1 MTGKLGLRGRLMMA
15 IVPIALL
22 AVIAAALAVFAFRI
36 TQSQQQI
43 VSEEAIPALVSGQ
56 ALYARS
62 NTVSNIA
69 RNVAVAQ
76 NAAEIETVIAE
87 LDAIET
93 ALNEDIAT
101 LGGLGVDAGIL
112 AEFSSQTET
121 LVNNIRALKDTQTTL
136 FADAVATSTLLEEI
150 VSGANSIEASARAQ
164 NTDANMALTNSASA
178 LYSLVGREDQ
188 TPEAFDT
195 LDKLLDVDALDAQNM
210 SDLRAIAF
218 QIPGLA
224 EQAVAA
230 RNTDALDKVKFAI
243 NPILT
248 QLQKGIDLMPD
259 AEAKEKALATL
270 GELQTAL
277 DPSKPDNLFAL
288 RLAEFATEAQLETI
302 LDGNAAITAR
312 IAQTAERLLDD
323 MRDKIDV
330 ANAGVEKTIANAEI
344 VMIVVAIAAIV
355 IPALILWLYVSRNLL
370 RRLIGLNGAM
380 TRLSNGDLDTEID
393 DAGSDEI
400 ATMAKSVETF
410 RENAREAERLR
421 AQNKEAE
428 ERAEEQR
435 RAALHDMAD
444 GFESSV
450 NSLVTELLAAVNEMR
465 DTADNMERNAG
476 ENVTRAAEVN
486 EASQNASHNVSSVSS
501 ATEELS
507 ASIREIE
514 RQVAKAEEIS
524 QTAVAEA
531 RKSDETVRQM
541 SESADRIGE
550 VIELITSIADQTNLL
565 ALNATIESARAGDA
579 GKGFAVVANEV
590 KNLASQT
597 QRATEDIS
605 KQIDEMRAV
614 SNQAVEMISTIAR
627 TIAEIDSISSSIA
640 AAMSQQGAA
649 TGEIANGSEEAANGV
664 RHVSENMADVSRS
677 AEAVRE
683 MSGSARTVAEDLLT
697 KARSLQTEA
706 NNFVSRVRAE

>member
-1 MTGKLGLRGRLMMA
+1 MMA

-22 AVIAAALAVFAFRI
+22 AVIAAGLAVFAFRM
-36 TQSQQQI
+36 TQTQQS
-43 VSEEAIPALVSGQ
+43 VVTSEAIPALVTGQ

-62 NTVSNIA
+62 NLVSNIA

-76 NAAEIETVIAE
+76 DGAEIETVFAE
-87 LDAIET
+87 LDDIER
-93 ALNEDIAT
+93 ALNEDIST
-101 LGGLGVDAGIL
+101 LGTLGVDGAIL
-112 AEFSSQTET
+112 SEFSSQTKT
-121 LVNNIRALKDTQTTL
+121 LVGNIHALKDTQTAL
-136 FADAVATSTLLEEI
+136 FANAVATNALLEKI
-150 VSGANSIEASARAQ
+150 VAGANSIEAAARSQ

-188 TPEAFDT
+188 TPAAFDT

-259 AEAKEKALATL
+259 AEAKKAALATFS
-270 GELQTAL
+270 EIQAAL

-288 RLAEFATEAQLETI
+288 RQAEFATIEKLNTI
-302 LDGNAAITAR
+302 LDGNAAITAQ
-312 IAQTAERLLDD
+312 IAQTAERLLGD
-323 MRDKIDV
+323 MRAKIDV
-330 ANAGVEKTIANAEI
+330 ANNGVAQTIVTAEI
-344 VMIVVAIAAIV
+344 IMIAVAITAIVV
-355 IPALILWLYVSRNLL
+355 PALILWLYVSRNLL

-380 TRLSNGDLDTEID
+380 TRLTKGDLDAPIKD
-393 DAGSDEI
+393 NGSDEI
-400 ATMAKSVETF
+400 ADMAKSVETF

-421 AQNKEAE
+421 RQNKETE
-428 ERAEEQR
+428 DRAEEQR

-450 NSLVTELLAAVNEMR
+450 NSLVAELLTAVNEMR

-524 QTAVAEA
+524 KTAVAEA
-531 RKSDETVRQM
+531 HKSDETVRQM

-550 VIELITSIADQTNLL
+550 VIELITTIADQTNLL

-605 KQIDEMRAV
+605 QQIAEMRTV

-649 TGEIANGSEEAANGV
+649 TGEIASGSEEAANGV
-664 RHVSENMADVSRS
+664 RHVSDNMADVSRA

-683 MSGSARTVAEDLLT
+683 MSGSARTVAEDLLN
-697 KARSLQTEA
+697 KSQRLQDEA
-706 NNFVSRVRAE
+706 NGFVTRVRAS

>member
-56 ALYARS
+56 TLYARS

-136 FADAVATSTLLEEI
+136 FANAVATSTLLEEI

-323 MRDKIDV
+323 MRGKIDV

>member
-36 TQSQQQI
+36 TQSQQTI

-76 NAAEIETVIAE
+76 NAAEIETVISD

-93 ALNEDIAT
+93 ALNKDIAT

-136 FADAVATSTLLEEI
+136 FSNAVATSTLLEEI
-150 VSGANSIEASARAQ
+150 VTGANSIEASARAQ

-188 TPEAFDT
+188 TPAAFDT

-230 RNTDALDKVKFAI
+230 RNSDALDKVKFAI

-288 RLAEFATEAQLETI
+288 RLAEFSTDAQLETI
-302 LDGNAAITAR
+302 LDGNAAITAQ
-312 IAQTAERLLDD
+312 IAQTAERLLSD
-323 MRDKIDV
+323 MRGKIDV

-393 DAGSDEI
+393 DTGSDEI

-450 NSLVTELLAAVNEMR
+450 NTLVTELLAAVNEMR

-514 RQVAKAEEIS
+514 RQVAKAEEVS

-664 RHVSENMADVSRS
+664 RHVSDNMADVSRS

>member
-1 MTGKLGLRGRLMMA
+1 MTGNLGLRGRLMMA

-36 TQSQQQI
+36 TQSQQS
-43 VSEEAIPALVSGQ
+43 VVAEEAIPALVTGQ

-62 NTVSNIA
+62 NLVSNIA
-69 RNVAVAQ
+69 RNVAVAK
-76 NAAEIETVIAE
+76 NIDEVEAASAE
-87 LDAIET
+87 LDQIEA
-93 ALNEDIAT
+93 ALNTDLTT
-101 LGGLGVDAGIL
+101 LAELGVDGEIL
-112 AEFSSQTET
+112 GEFSDQTKT
-121 LVNNIRALKDTQTTL
+121 LVGNIRALKNTQRSLFSNVTTTK
-136 FADAVATSTLLEEI
+136 ALLEKVI
-150 VSGANSIEASARAQ
+150 ASANSIEASARTL

-188 TPEAFDT
+188 TNEAFDT

-210 SDLRAIAF
+210 GDLRAIAF

-224 EQAVAA
+224 EQVVAA
-230 RNTDALDKVKFAI
+230 RDNDALDKVKFAI

-259 AEAKEKALATL
+259 PDAKKTAQKTL
-270 GELQTAL
+270 TELQSAL
-277 DPSKPDNLFAL
+277 DPSKAGNLFSQ
-288 RLAEFATEAQLETI
+288 RQMEFTTIATLHTI
-302 LDGNAAITAR
+302 LDDNAAITER
-312 IAQTAERLLDD
+312 IAATAERLLDD
-323 MRDKIDV
+323 MRAKIDV
-330 ANAGVEKTIANAEI
+330 ANSGVASTIETAEI
-344 VMIVVAIAAIV
+344 IMIVVAIAAIV
-355 IPALILWLYVSRNLL
+355 IPTLILWLYVSRNLL
-370 RRLIGLNGAM
+370 RRLINLNLAM
-380 TRLSNGDLDTEID
+380 TRLTKGDLDTEVTD
-393 DAGSDEI
+393 NGSDEI
-400 ATMAKSVETF
+400 ADMARSVKTF

-421 AQNKEAE
+421 AQNRETE
-428 ERAEEQR
+428 QRAEEQR

-450 NSLVTELLAAVNEMR
+450 NTLVAELLTAVNEMR
-465 DTADNMERNAG
+465 DTADHMERNAG

-524 QTAVAEA
+524 QSAVAEA

-541 SESADRIGE
+541 SETADRIGE
-550 VIELITSIADQTNLL
+550 VIELITTIADQTNLL
-565 ALNATIESARAGDA
+565 ALNATIESARAGEA

-605 KQIDEMRAV
+605 QQISEMRSV

-627 TIAEIDSISSSIA
+627 TIGEIDSISSSIA

-664 RHVSENMADVSRS
+664 RQVSENMATVSRA
-677 AEAVRE
+677 AEEFRE
-683 MSGSARTVAEDLLT
+683 MSGSARTVAEDLLA
-697 KARSLQTEA
+697 KAHSLQTEA
-706 NNFVSRVRAE
+706 NNFVARVRSE

>member
-36 TQSQQQI
+36 TQSQQDV
-43 VSEEAIPALVSGQ
+43 VSEEAIPALVTGQ

-62 NTVSNIA
+62 NLVSNIA

-76 NAAEIETVIAE
+76 DAAEIQTVIAE

-93 ALNEDIAT
+93 ALHEDIAT
-101 LGGLGVDAGIL
+101 LDGLGVDSAIL
-112 AEFSSQTET
+112 SEFSGQTET
-121 LVNNIRALKDTQTTL
+121 LVNNIHALETTQTSL
-136 FADAVATSTLLEEI
+136 FSNRVATTELLEEI
-150 VSGANSIEASARAQ
+150 VTGANSIEASARTQ
-164 NTDANMALTNSASA
+164 NTDANMSLTNSASA
-178 LYSLVGREDQ
+178 LYAIVGRADQ
-188 TPEAFDT
+188 TDAAFDA

-230 RNTDALDKVKFAI
+230 RNSDVLDKVKFAI

-259 AEAKEKALATL
+259 DAAKQQASATL
-270 GELQTAL
+270 GKLQTAL
-277 DPSKPDNLFAL
+277 DPAKPDNLFAL
-288 RLAEFATEAQLETI
+288 RQTEFATLAKLQTI
-302 LDGNAAITAR
+302 LDGNAAITAQ
-312 IAQTAERLLDD
+312 IAQTAERLLGD
-323 MRDKIDV
+323 MRAKIDI
-330 ANAGVEKTIANAEI
+330 ANDGVEKTIITAEI
-344 VMIVVAIAAIV
+344 IMMAVAIAAII

-370 RRLIGLNGAM
+370 RRLIGLNSAM
-380 TRLSNGDLDTEID
+380 TQLSSGDLDTKID
-393 DAGSDEI
+393 DRGTDEI
-400 ATMAKSVETF
+400 ADMAKSVRTF

-428 ERAEEQR
+428 ERAEKQR

-450 NSLVTELLAAVNEMR
+450 NTLVTELLAAVNEMR

-524 QTAVAEA
+524 QTAVSEA

-614 SNQAVEMISTIAR
+614 SNQAVEMISTIAQ

-683 MSGSARTVAEDLLT
+683 MSGSARSVAEDLLT

-706 NNFVSRVRAE
+706 NNFVTRVRAE

>member
-1 MTGKLGLRGRLMMA
+1 MTGNLGLRGRLMMA

-22 AVIAAALAVFAFRI
+22 AVIAAGLAVFAFRM
-36 TQSQQQI
+36 TQTQQS
-43 VSEEAIPALVSGQ
+43 VVTNEAIPALVTGQ

-62 NTVSNIA
+62 NLVSNIA

-76 NAAEIETVIAE
+76 DGAEIETVIAE
-87 LDAIET
+87 LDDIER
-93 ALNEDIAT
+93 ALNEDISI
-101 LGGLGVDAGIL
+101 LGTLGVDGAIL
-112 AEFSSQTET
+112 SEFSSQTKT
-121 LVNNIRALKDTQTTL
+121 LVGNIRALKDTQTAL
-136 FADAVATSTLLEEI
+136 FANAVATNALLEKI
-150 VSGANSIEASARAQ
+150 VAGANSIEAAARSQ

-188 TPEAFDT
+188 TPAAFDT

-259 AEAKEKALATL
+259 AEAKKAALATFS
-270 GELQTAL
+270 EIQAAL

-288 RLAEFATEAQLETI
+288 RQAEFATIEKLNTI
-302 LDGNAAITAR
+302 LDGNAAITAQ
-312 IAQTAERLLDD
+312 IAQTAERLLGD
-323 MRDKIDV
+323 MRAKIDV
-330 ANAGVEKTIANAEI
+330 ANDGVAQTIVTAEI
-344 VMIVVAIAAIV
+344 IMIAVAITAIVV
-355 IPALILWLYVSRNLL
+355 PALILWLYVSRNLL

-380 TRLSNGDLDTEID
+380 TRLTKGDLDAPIKD
-393 DAGSDEI
+393 NGSDEI
-400 ATMAKSVETF
+400 ADMAKSVETF

-421 AQNKEAE
+421 RQNKETE
-428 ERAEEQR
+428 DRAEEQR

-450 NSLVTELLAAVNEMR
+450 NSLVAELLTAVNEMR

-524 QTAVAEA
+524 KTAVAEA
-531 RKSDETVRQM
+531 HKSDETVRQM

-550 VIELITSIADQTNLL
+550 VIELITTIADQTNLL

-605 KQIDEMRAV
+605 QQIAEMRTV

-649 TGEIANGSEEAANGV
+649 TGEIASGSEEAANGV
-664 RHVSENMADVSRS
+664 RHVSDNMADVSRA

-683 MSGSARTVAEDLLT
+683 MSGSARTVAEDLLN
-697 KARSLQTEA
+697 KSQRLQDEA
-706 NNFVSRVRAE
+706 NGFVTRVRAS

>member
-1 MTGKLGLRGRLMMA
+1 MMA

-36 TQSQQQI
+36 TQSQQS
-43 VSEEAIPALVSGQ
+43 VVADEAIPALVTGQ
-56 ALYARS
+56 GLYARS
-62 NTVSNIA
+62 NLVSNIA

-76 NAAEIETVIAE
+76 NADEIEAASAE
-87 LDAIET
+87 LDQIAS
-93 ALNEDIAT
+93 ALNEDIAA
-101 LGGLGVDAGIL
+101 LGALGVDAGIL
-112 AEFSSQTET
+112 GEFSSQTET
-121 LVNNIRALKDTQTTL
+121 LVGNIRDLKDMQTSL
-136 FADAVATSTLLEEI
+136 FANEVTTRALLDQI
-150 VSGANSIEASARAQ
+150 VTGANAIEASARGL
-164 NTDANMALTNSASA
+164 NTDANMSLTNSASA
-178 LYSLVGREDQ
+178 LYALVGRPEESD
-188 TPEAFDT
+188 EAFDT

-224 EQAVAA
+224 EQVVAA
-230 RNTDALDKVKFAI
+230 RDKDALDKVKFAI

-259 AEAKEKALATL
+259 PEAKEAAKATL
-270 GELQTAL
+270 TELQAAL
-277 DPSKPDNLFAL
+277 DPSKPKNLFSL
-288 RLAEFATEAQLETI
+288 REAEFATVAELNTI
-302 LDGNAAITAR
+302 LDENAAITEQ
-312 IAQTAERLLDD
+312 IALTAERLLGE
-323 MRDKIDV
+323 MRAKIDV
-330 ANAGVEKTIANAEI
+330 ANSGVASTIATAEI
-344 VMIVVAIAAIV
+344 IMIVVAIAAIV
-355 IPALILWLYVSRNLL
+355 IPTLILWLYVSRNLL

-380 TRLSNGDLDTEID
+380 TRLTKGDLDAEVKD
-393 DAGSDEI
+393 NGSDEI
-400 ATMAKSVETF
+400 AHMARSVETF

-435 RAALHDMAD
+435 RTALHEMAD

-450 NSLVTELLAAVNEMR
+450 NSLVAELLTAVNEMR

-476 ENVTRAAEVN
+476 DNVTRAAEVN
-486 EASQNASHNVSSVSS
+486 EASQNASSNVSSVSS

-524 QTAVAEA
+524 QTAVTEA
-531 RKSDETVRQM
+531 QKSDETVRQM
-541 SESADRIGE
+541 SETADRIGE
-550 VIELITSIADQTNLL
+550 VIELITTIADQTNLL

-605 KQIDEMRAV
+605 EQISEMRAV
-614 SNQAVEMISTIAR
+614 SSQAVEMISTIAR
-627 TIAEIDSISSSIA
+627 TISEIDSISSSIGE
-640 AAMSQQGAA
+640 AMRQQGAA

-664 RHVSENMADVSRS
+664 RHVSQNMADVSRA
-677 AEAVRE
+677 AEQFRE
-683 MSGSARTVAEDLLT
+683 MSGSARTVSENLLA
-697 KARSLQTEA
+697 KAHSLQTEA
-706 NNFVSRVRAE
+706 NNFVARVRSE

>member
-136 FADAVATSTLLEEI
+136 FANAVATSTLLEEI
-150 VSGANSIEASARAQ
+150 VTGANSIEASARAQ

-323 MRDKIDV
+323 MRGKIDV

-579 GKGFAVVANEV
+579 GKGFAVVANEG
-590 KNLASQT
+590 KDLASQT
-597 QRATEDIS
+597 QRATEVIS
-605 KQIDEMRAV
+605 IQIDEMRAV

>member
-22 AVIAAALAVFAFRI
+22 AVIAATLAVFAFRI

-121 LVNNIRALKDTQTTL
+121 LVNNIRALKDTQITL
-136 FADAVATSTLLEEI
+136 FANAVATSTLLEEI
-150 VSGANSIEASARAQ
+150 VTGANSIEASARAQ

-323 MRDKIDV
+323 MRGKIDV

-524 QTAVAEA
+524 QTAVTEA

-664 RHVSENMADVSRS
+664 RHVSDNMADVSRS

>member
-36 TQSQQQI
+36 TQSQQTI

-93 ALNEDIAT
+93 ELNEDIAT

-136 FADAVATSTLLEEI
+136 FSNAVATSTLLEEI
-150 VSGANSIEASARAQ
+150 VTGANSIEASARAQ

-188 TPEAFDT
+188 TPAAFDT

-288 RLAEFATEAQLETI
+288 RLAEFSTDAQLETI
-302 LDGNAAITAR
+302 LDGNAAITAQ
-312 IAQTAERLLDD
+312 IAQTAERLLSN
-323 MRDKIDV
+323 MRGKIDV

-344 VMIVVAIAAIV
+344 IMIVVAIAAIV

-514 RQVAKAEEIS
+514 RQVEKAEEIS
-524 QTAVAEA
+524 QTAVTEA

-605 KQIDEMRAV
+605 KQIDEMRSV

-664 RHVSENMADVSRS
+664 RHVSDNMADVSRS

>member
-36 TQSQQQI
+36 TQSQQKI
-43 VSEEAIPALVSGQ
+43 VAEEAIPALVSGQ

-76 NAAEIETVIAE
+76 NAAEIDTVIAE

-112 AEFSSQTET
+112 AEFSSQTAT

-136 FADAVATSTLLEEI
+136 FANAVATSTLLEEI

-188 TPEAFDT
+188 TPAAFDT

-288 RLAEFATEAQLETI
+288 RLAEFSTDAQLETI
-302 LDGNAAITAR
+302 LDGNAAITAQ
-312 IAQTAERLLDD
+312 IAQTAERLLSD
-323 MRDKIDV
+323 MRGKIDV

-344 VMIVVAIAAIV
+344 IMIAVAIAAIV

-524 QTAVAEA
+524 QTAVTEA

-605 KQIDEMRAV
+605 KQIDEMRSV

-664 RHVSENMADVSRS
+664 RHVSDNMADVSRS

>member
-1 MTGKLGLRGRLMMA
+1 MMA

-36 TQSQQQI
+36 TQTQQSV
-43 VSEEAIPALVSGQ
+43 VSNEAIPALVTGQ
-56 ALYARS
+56 ELYARS
-62 NTVSNIA
+62 NQVSNIA

-76 NAAEIETVIAE
+76 NAEEIEAVSAE
-87 LDAIET
+87 LDQIET
-93 ALNEDIAT
+93 ELNNDIAA
-101 LGGLGVDAGIL
+101 LAELGVDGAIL
-112 AEFSSQTET
+112 SEFSNQTET
-121 LVNNIRALKDTQTTL
+121 LVGNIRALKETQMSL
-136 FADAVATSTLLEEI
+136 FANDVATNALVNEI
-150 VSGANSIEASARAQ
+150 VTAANAIEASARAL

-178 LYSLVGREDQ
+178 LYSMVGREDQ
-188 TPEAFDT
+188 TNEAFNT

-224 EQAVAA
+224 EQVVAA
-230 RNTDALDKVKFAI
+230 RDTDALDKVKFAI

-259 AEAKEKALATL
+259 PDAKETAQATL
-270 GELQTAL
+270 AELQAAL
-277 DPSKPDNLFAL
+277 DPSKPNNLFAL
-288 RLAEFATEAQLETI
+288 RQAEFATEEQLNTI
-302 LDGNAAITAR
+302 LDDNAAITEQ
-312 IAQTAERLLDD
+312 IALTAERLLGE
-323 MRDKIDV
+323 MRAKINDANSGV
-330 ANAGVEKTIANAEI
+330 AETIATAEI
-344 VMIVVAIAAIV
+344 IMIVVAIAAIV
-355 IPALILWLYVSRNLL
+355 IPTLILWLYVSRNLL

-380 TRLSNGDLDTEID
+380 TRLTKGDLDAEVKD
-393 DAGSDEI
+393 SGSDEI
-400 ATMAKSVETF
+400 ADMARSVETF

-435 RAALHDMAD
+435 RAALHEMAD

-450 NSLVTELLAAVNEMR
+450 NTLVTELLTAVNEMR

-476 ENVTRAAEVN
+476 DNVTRAAEVN
-486 EASQNASHNVSSVSS
+486 EASQNASSNVSSVSS

-531 RKSDETVRQM
+531 RKSDETVRKM
-541 SESADRIGE
+541 SDTADRIGE
-550 VIELITSIADQTNLL
+550 VIELITTIADQTNLL

-605 KQIDEMRAV
+605 QQISEMRDV
-614 SNQAVEMISTIAR
+614 SSQAVEMISTIAR
-627 TIAEIDSISSSIA
+627 TIGEIDSISSSIA

-664 RHVSENMADVSRS
+664 RHVSDNMASVSRA
-677 AEAVRE
+677 AEEFRE
-683 MSGSARTVAEDLLT
+683 MSGSARSVAEDLLA
-697 KARSLQTEA
+697 KAHSLQTEA
-706 NNFVSRVRAE
+706 NNFVTRVRSE